1 MAYHSIET
9 SNRYIILHTNPYVKE
24 YLLRITP
31 INYAPIDKSWL
42 NGYRPVNVCVYYI
55 HIYGMLLR
63 SETYSVQTLVSTLS
77 PNAAI
82 YPYLSYK
89 EKINIT

>member
-24 YLLRITP
+24 YLLKITP
-31 INYAPIDKSWL
+31 INNAPIDKSWL

-55 HIYGMLLR
+55 HIYGMLP
-63 SETYSVQTLVSTLS
+63 YSVQTLVSTLF

-89 EKINIT
+89 KTINIT